1 MTSDRPECHLVCI
14 PPDKVALVWPLAR
27 NLIFA
32 AMKRG
37 DLSSFGP
44 VEDSVLRGDALLWLA
59 LSYED
64 GDGVRID
71 AAAVTELHRTEWR
84 KVCVVVA
91 CGAPSGRLGAAGRL
105 QHQGVHEHQG
115 VHAVFAGCCFGGGCF
130 AGHGYAPLDRT
141 LGTNRGICTC
151 RGLRGHSHHRPQGLG
166 ARSDIIPDETNSAR
180 KGSVIMGGTTK
191 ETNTT
196 RRSRRRRSRHRSKG
210 HNRQRSKGRRRGRQR
225 RACLEICS
233 TRLAVCRRIRR
244 LPNPARSASSRPMPR
259 PAIPGLPRSAAWQT
273 PCLPAVDRTGRRW
286 SRRI

>member
-1 MTSDRPECHLVCI
+1 MTGDRPECHLVCI

-59 LSYED
+59 LSYDD

-105 QHQGVHEHQG
+105 RASGRSRPSSR
-115 VHAVFAGCCFGGGCF
+115 AVASRATDMRRWIGLLERIEEFARAEGCE
-130 AGHGYAPLDRT
+130 ATR
-141 LGTNRGICTC
+141 
-151 RGLRGHSHHRPQGLG
+151 
-166 ARSDIIPDETNSAR
+166 IIGR
-180 KGSVIMGGTTK
+180 KGWARVLTSYQTK
-191 ETNTT
+191 
-196 RRSRRRRSRHRSKG
+196 RIV
-210 HNRQRSKGRRRGRQR
+210 
-225 RACLEICS
+225 LEKD
-233 TRLAVCRRIRR
+233 L
-244 LPNPARSASSRPMPR
+244 
-259 PAIPGLPRSAAWQT
+259 
-273 PCLPAVDRTGRRW
+273 
-286 SRRI
+286 